1 MSPTQTEGPPA
12 PPVARTAAR
21 PEKRAPENA
30 AKTPPEEHRPEEKRD
45 ERDEKPPDEPSGKP
59 RRWPWIVG
67 AVVLAVVAIILL
79 IGAHRKRT
87 QRDADAKA
95 RPRAVSVVTAVA
107 RTGDMPVYLTGLGT
121 VTALNTVTVRS
132 RVDGQLLNVA
142 FREGQNVQKGDLL
155 AEIDPR
161 PFQVQLE
168 QALGQL
174 AKDEAIL
181 QNAKLDLERY
191 RVLAAQDS
199 IPKQQLDTQAATVAQ
214 SEGALKTDQGQV
226 DAARLNLT
234 YTRITAPISG
244 RAGLRLVD
252 AGNMVHAAD
261 PNGLVVLTEV
271 QPIAVI
277 FTLPEDQLNA
287 VRDRLR
293 QGRKLPVEAFDRDL
307 KHKLATGEL
316 VLEVAVE
323 RFDGQLPALAE
334 AVAHCVELILGQR
347 EDDGD
352 GLHLREDDEPV
363 RVRGVHHVARVHE
376 PEPGAAAD
384 RGRDAR
390 IREVEPSGVDLS
402 LIGLERALALRDGRG
417 LRVELLLRNGVLRR
431 ENPIALEVQ
440 LRVLQ
445 DGFVLG
451 ELPRGLFELHLE
463 RTRVDLGQKVAL
475 PHVLS

>member
-12 PPVARTAAR
+12 PPAARTAAR

-45 ERDEKPPDEPSGKP
+45 ERDEKPPDQPSGTP

-168 QALGQL
+168 QASGQL
-174 AKDEAIL
+174 AKDEATL

-316 VLEVAVE
+316 ATVDNQIDTTTGTVKLKAIFSNADDGLFPNQFVNPRLLIDTLKGVVLVPNAAIQRGTQSTFAFVVKEDQTVDARPVEVRLTE
-323 RFDGQLPALAE
+323 GDTT
-334 AVAHCVELILGQR
+334 AVAKGIAAGETVVTEGVDKLQAGVKVEAGK
-347 EDDGD
+347 
-352 GLHLREDDEPV
+352 
-363 RVRGVHHVARVHE
+363 
-376 PEPGAAAD
+376 PGAPAPAGTPAPQSKGATSAAH
-384 RGRDAR
+384 R
-390 IREVEPSGVDLS
+390 
-402 LIGLERALALRDGRG
+402 
-417 LRVELLLRNGVLRR
+417 
-431 ENPIALEVQ
+431 
-440 LRVLQ
+440 
-445 DGFVLG
+445 
-451 ELPRGLFELHLE
+451 
-463 RTRVDLGQKVAL
+463 
-475 PHVLS
+475 